1 MRAVIGWSSVVTLLA
16 VSVLGVVSAPRRGA
30 AIWMVIGVTVAAG
43 LGGTMLAESVPRRD
57 GWRLLLST
65 LRPMV
70 SVAAGVAALLGTMA
84 IECHDVAGV
93 PSWER
98 CETWLGTPTVD
109 WGAPLLALVFA
120 LGVGYL
126 VWWLLG
132 KVLPNRVED
141 RSGTAMED

>member
-30 AIWMVIGVTVAAG
+30 AIWMVIGVTIAAG
-43 LGGTMLAESVPRRD
+43 LGGMMLAESVPRRD
-57 GWRLLLST
+57 GRRLLLST
-65 LRPMV
+65 LRPML
-70 SVAAGVAALLGTMA
+70 SVAAGVATLLGTMA
-84 IECHDVAGV
+84 IECHDEAGV

-132 KVLPNRVED
+132 RVFPNRAE
-141 RSGTAMED
+141 